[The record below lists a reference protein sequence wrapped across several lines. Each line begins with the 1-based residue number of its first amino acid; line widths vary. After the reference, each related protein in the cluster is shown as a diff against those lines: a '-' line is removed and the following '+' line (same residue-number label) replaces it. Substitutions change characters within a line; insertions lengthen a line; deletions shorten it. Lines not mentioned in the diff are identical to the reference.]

1 MRMEVRKMRIFP
13 TKVLLATD
21 GSEEASRAAD
31 AAVELC
37 EITGSELHVVHVG
50 AVVPPMLFAYPEPT
64 DPREWSDGED
74 PTFDKGRLEALLE
87 REARKLLER
96 QVERI
101 ESAGGAVA
109 DSHLEMGDAV
119 EKIVAVGEQLGAGLV
134 IVGSRGLTGVKR
146 AVMGSVSESIVRY
159 AHCPVFVVRLEEGR
173 A

>member
-1 MRMEVRKMRIFP
+1 MRIFP
-13 TKVLLATD
+13 TKVLLASD

-101 ESAGGAVA
+101 ESAGRCC
-109 DSHLEMGDAV
+109 
-119 EKIVAVGEQLGAGLV
+119 
-134 IVGSRGLTGVKR
+134 RGLASGD
-146 AVMGSVSESIVRY
+146 G
-159 AHCPVFVVRLEEGR
+159 GR
-173 A
+173 RREDRRPGG